1 MSFLKKGILIL
12 IPKENLNKSKQ
23 DSVTEDDDGNRFE
36 FYNSKKSFYNDCNR
50 FMVSWLIHIS
60 IMKNSNW

>member
-12 IPKENLNKSKQ
+12 IPKDNLNKPKQ

-36 FYNSKKSFYNDCNR
+36 FYISKKSFYNDCNR